1 MNLRKLIILSTL
13 LMAGCSS
20 VGSTQL
26 VTATPRPANCQLD
39 VYSSPSEIK
48 KKYEPVCVI
57 DSRTGTTAFHDKTA
71 SGAIKNAKPLACA
84 CGADA
89 ILIEGMETDGMTFM
103 TWGKGTA
110 IVKGIR
116 YK

>member
-1 MNLRKLIILSTL
+1 MKKVIVLAAVAL
-13 LMAGCSS
+13 AGCSS

-26 VTATPRPANCQLD
+26 VTSAPKPANCQLD

-48 KKYEPVCVI
+48 RKYQPVCVI

-71 SGAIKNAKPLACA
+71 SAAIRNAKPIACQ

-89 ILIEGMETDGMTFM
+89 ILIEGMETEGMTFM

-110 IVKGIR
+110 IIKGIK
-116 YK
+116 YKK